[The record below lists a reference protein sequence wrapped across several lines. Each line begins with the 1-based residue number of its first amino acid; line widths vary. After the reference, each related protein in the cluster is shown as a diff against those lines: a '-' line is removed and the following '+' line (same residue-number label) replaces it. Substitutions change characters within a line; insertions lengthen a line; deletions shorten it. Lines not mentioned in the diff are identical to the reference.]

1 MKWTSLPGP
10 SGFIEEVVQQ
20 VRQGMSVVVA
30 APSVAP
36 AGWEDAFVDKL
47 RNDRWHLQRVTV
59 EMPEDP
65 LRWLTEKLYL
75 EPDQWVGWS
84 VEKLCEHLSSGQ
96 VVAVDGVT
104 AETWEAWRT
113 FLRDFEVASRQRAS
127 DERPMLLVFVR
138 GVARKRLQ
146 LSGAAL
152 ALRTW
157 IGVFGELDTL
167 IYVDQRIR
175 LQRKPARH
183 HKLLVRLI
191 SALALWD
198 MELAGYLA
206 DQPERDLFEAEATLE
221 RGRRDLGRSNA
232 TGGQEWEQGGI
243 DQYDGVDL
251 LHAFVL
257 MDRGDQEG
265 ELRRRLWAA
274 QAAEL
279 LPQIEMRRRALAH
292 GLDRHIPCPFWLD
305 GKRKIQSLGELEI
318 GSLAYATQTHGI
330 QGELRVRAEWL
341 ASCRNTLAHLR
352 LLSGSDA
359 LDARLYE

>member
-10 SGFIEEVVQQ
+10 NGFIEEVVQ
-20 VRQGMSVVVA
+20 RIREGMSVVVA

-36 AGWEDAFVDKL
+36 AGWEDAFVDTL
-47 RNDRWHLQRVTV
+47 RQDRWHLQLVTL
-59 EMPEDP
+59 ETPEDP
-65 LRWLTEKLYL
+65 LRWLTEKLYF
-75 EPDQWVGWS
+75 EPDQWIGWS
-84 VEKLCEHLSSGQ
+84 VEKLCEQLSSGQ
-96 VVAVDGVT
+96 IIAVDGVT

-138 GVARKRLQ
+138 GVSRKRLQ

-152 ALRTW
+152 ALHIW
-157 IGVFGELDTL
+157 SGVFGELDTL

-175 LQRKPARH
+175 SQQKPARH

-198 MELAGYLA
+198 MELADYLA
-206 DQPERDLFEAEATLE
+206 AQPERDLFDAEATLV
-221 RGRRDLGRSNA
+221 RGRKDLGRDGA
-232 TGGQEWEQGGI
+232 TVVEEWEQGGI
-243 DQYDGVDL
+243 DQYDGRDL
-251 LHAFVL
+251 VHPFVL
-257 MDRGDQEG
+257 VDRGDRQG

-279 LPQIEMRRRALAH
+279 LPQIEMRRRDLAQ
-292 GLDRHIPCPFWLD
+292 GLARRIPCPFWLD
-305 GKRKIQSLGELEI
+305 AKRQIRSLDELEI

-330 QGELRVRAEWL
+330 QGELRDRAEWL

-352 LLSGSDA
+352 LLSGNDA